1 MTDKKEKIVSR
12 QALYDEI
19 WTDSAQKVAQR
30 YETDYSRFLKICK
43 DNDIPVPPSGYWTKL
58 AFNKPV
64 QKTPLPDSEIEMVQ
78 LDPERGTK
86 KEAGK
91 DTSAEDN
98 PVFEEDKIGLKT
110 NGEGESSKFNRETLY
125 QEVWESPVTH
135 VAKRYKMSSASLR
148 TICKKLDIPLP
159 TAGYWSK
166 LRAGKEVSKPDL
178 PKLEATRNEDK
189 PKSTESCSLH
199 INKSALSFLKEDVRR
214 KVIEAASKLRV
225 PDTGVRLHK
234 DIAVQKERCEKWL
247 RQQNDGTLRYGSQ
260 TGEKPLLVDCIS
272 PKSYSR
278 AFHILDVLLKGML
291 PFGVSVKKLFHFQIN
306 GEDVPFRMSEAR
318 DQIPHEVTDD
328 EKMQLLRYEEE
339 KRKYSWASKP
349 NIRKWDH
356 PWNGRLTLI
365 INGKYRF
372 TDRNSRVLEDRVGDI
387 MIAFY
392 ESSDEVRLERLE
404 KEEKERKEAE
414 KRRKAAEFRARY
426 NHEIDRTEGL
436 VNAANDYATACKIRA
451 YIEAVKSSGCKS
463 TDWIEWAKAKADWYD
478 PTICAE
484 DAYFGIRKHNKNPDE
499 KTPQKKYHDGNM
511 HTWLSHF

>member
-64 QKTPLPDSEIEMVQ
+64 QKTPLPDSGIDMVQ

-86 KEAGK
+86 KEADK

-110 NGEGESSKFNRETLY
+110 NGKGESPKFNRETLY
-125 QEVWESPVTH
+125 QEVWESPITH

-148 TICKKLDIPLP
+148 TICKKLDVPLP
-159 TAGYWSK
+159 AAGYWSK
-166 LRAGKEVSKPDL
+166 LRAGKEVSKPSL
-178 PKLEATRNEDK
+178 PKVETTPSEDK
-189 PKSTESCSLH
+189 PKSGESSSLH
-199 INKSALSFLKEDVRR
+199 INNSALSFLKEDVRR

-278 AFHILDVLLKGML
+278 AFHILDALIKGML
-291 PFGVSVKKLFHFQIN
+291 PFGVSVTNLFHIQIN
-306 GEDVPFRMSEAR
+306 MV
-318 DQIPHEVTDD
+318 
-328 EKMQLLRYEEE
+328 EKL
-339 KRKYSWASKP
+339 
-349 NIRKWDH
+349 
-356 PWNGRLTLI
+356 
-365 INGKYRF
+365 
-372 TDRNSRVLEDRVGDI
+372 
-387 MIAFY
+387 
-392 ESSDEVRLERLE
+392 
-404 KEEKERKEAE
+404 
-414 KRRKAAEFRARY
+414 
-426 NHEIDRTEGL
+426 
-436 VNAANDYATACKIRA
+436 
-451 YIEAVKSSGCKS
+451 
-463 TDWIEWAKAKADWYD
+463 
-478 PTICAE
+478 
-484 DAYFGIRKHNKNPDE
+484 
-499 KTPQKKYHDGNM
+499 
-511 HTWLSHF
+511 